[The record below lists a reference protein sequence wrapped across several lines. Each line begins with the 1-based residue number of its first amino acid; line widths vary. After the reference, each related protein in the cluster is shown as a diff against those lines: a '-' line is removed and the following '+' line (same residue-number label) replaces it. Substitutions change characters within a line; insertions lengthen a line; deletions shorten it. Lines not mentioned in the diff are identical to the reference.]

1 MIAGDLTR
9 LEVQQ
14 EAQQEIDNVICL
26 DRMPVIDDI
35 ERLPYVQAIING
47 VGRGTGL
54 LPWHERA

>member
-14 EAQQEIDNVICL
+14 EAQQDIDNVICL

-47 VGRGTGL
+47 VGST
-54 LPWHERA
+54 